1 MIYIVS
7 AGIYH
12 EAMQMIRAIVASVTA
27 LLPAGMALAQEVKID
42 QAPEKGMGLTM
53 TIVIVLCLGL
63 LVASFT
69 SSRRGHQ
76 D

>member
-1 MIYIVS
+1 
-7 AGIYH
+7 
-12 EAMQMIRAIVASVTA
+12 MIRTMMLSAST
-27 LLPAGMALAQEVKID
+27 LLPAGMTWAQEVKID
-42 QAPEKGMGLTM
+42 EAPEKGMALTM